1 MTTAIYAIAK
11 KANNLGRAACDAF
24 WQEYD
29 RVPSLV
35 EDHAWTDSAW
45 DTHWHEL
52 VDEGAT
58 EADRDKCRAAWC
70 IGLKGA
76 AI

>member
-1 MTTAIYAIAK
+1 MNVIHK
-11 KANNLGRAACDAF
+11 KANELGRAACDAF
-24 WQEYD
+24 WEEND

-35 EDHAWTDSAW
+35 NDEAWADSAW
-45 DTHWHEL
+45 SLHWREM